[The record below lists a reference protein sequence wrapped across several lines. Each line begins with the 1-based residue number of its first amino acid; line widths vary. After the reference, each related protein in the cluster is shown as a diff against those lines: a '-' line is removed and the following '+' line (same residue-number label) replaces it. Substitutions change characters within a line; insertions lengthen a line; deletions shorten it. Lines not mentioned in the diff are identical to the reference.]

1 MRISFDKNHDLIDAR
16 QINQMRTKA
25 DLLKRAFCSHI
36 NTEYKS
42 DSPLDTFETESTFEG
57 RQKKLIRLLYL
68 VSIG

>member
-1 MRISFDKNHDLIDAR
+1 
-16 QINQMRTKA
+16 MRTKA

-42 DSPLDTFETESTFEG
+42 DSPLDAFETESTFEG